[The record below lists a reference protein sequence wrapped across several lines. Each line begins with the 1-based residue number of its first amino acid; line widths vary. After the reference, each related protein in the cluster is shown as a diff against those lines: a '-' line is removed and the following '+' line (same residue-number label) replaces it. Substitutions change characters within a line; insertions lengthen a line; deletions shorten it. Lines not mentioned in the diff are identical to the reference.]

1 MPRPVARAAVP
12 AGPEPPAYYSARFT
26 SAMPALAWTHLGGRA
41 RVSKHDSRRPT
52 QVGMQLGSMGSAAAS
67 LHTIAIDGQRCPVRS
82 ELHSALGIR
91 QLASVSMV
99 GYDAGNREKLNQDDM
114 VGDAAFLDASSGFF
128 AVMDGHG
135 LHGDRCSNFL
145 VRSIPYALREKL
157 HGAPPSVQRAMRSLS
172 TVREKA
178 ELDKAIKEVF
188 LATNKALHASPIDT
202 MLSGSTCCAL
212 LLLGKQLVTANV
224 GDSRC
229 IAAHF
234 QMRAGRLTLV
244 ARALTTDHKPDSP
257 TEKARIISRGGRVE
271 PWAGA
276 GLDDIQR
283 VWLRDEET
291 PGIAMSRS
299 FGDDLAATVGI
310 VAEPE
315 VQFFELSDDLAFVLI
330 ASDGVWE
337 FMSDQEVVDSIWLKR
352 QMHGLTFHEAVD
364 AVALESSAKWAE
376 NEGIVDDITILALA
390 FMEV

>member
-1 MPRPVARAAVP
+1 
-12 AGPEPPAYYSARFT
+12 
-26 SAMPALAWTHLGGRA
+26 
-41 RVSKHDSRRPT
+41 
-52 QVGMQLGSMGSAAAS
+52 
-67 LHTIAIDGQRCPVRS
+67 
-82 ELHSALGIR
+82 
-91 QLASVSMV
+91 
-99 GYDAGNREKLNQDDM
+99 
-114 VGDAAFLDASSGFF
+114 
-128 AVMDGHG
+128 
-135 LHGDRCSNFL
+135 
-145 VRSIPYALREKL
+145 
-157 HGAPPSVQRAMRSLS
+157 MRSLS

-291 PGIAMSRS
+291 PGIGRRTRATPRRDHARARARARVRRS
-299 FGDDLAATVGI
+299 
-310 VAEPE
+310 
-315 VQFFELSDDLAFVLI
+315 
-330 ASDGVWE
+330 
-337 FMSDQEVVDSIWLKR
+337 
-352 QMHGLTFHEAVD
+352 
-364 AVALESSAKWAE
+364 AVATGARADREHSHTRDHLDPLDAALQPCLAHLATTSPQRLVSSLSQRC
-376 NEGIVDDITILALA
+376 NSLS
-390 FMEV
+390 